1 MRYVRVV
8 RLGASAG
15 DELSDLDPTS
25 AEFHGRRATPGGTGF
40 CQHKSPEQ
48 GSGPCRHERMGPT
61 AMSDVDVMNQGLAGE
76 HFGIAAYAA
85 ALGSGLLDESVAG
98 VARSFQADH
107 ERHRDLLI
115 EQIELRGGTPVVALE
130 AAEYAKEYPPLTSV
144 GDILAYA
151 IELEA
156 GAARGSVFSVDKY
169 EDRELA
175 LLAARIGAV
184 EAQHWAVLLG
194 ATGANPVPSPLIEPA

>member
-1 MRYVRVV
+1 
-8 RLGASAG
+8 
-15 DELSDLDPTS
+15 
-25 AEFHGRRATPGGTGF
+25 
-40 CQHKSPEQ
+40 
-48 GSGPCRHERMGPT
+48 
-61 AMSDVDVMNQGLAGE
+61 MSDVDVMNQGLAGE

-98 VARSFQADH
+98 VAKSFQADH
-107 ERHRDLLI
+107 EHHRDLLI
-115 EQIELRGGTPVVALE
+115 EQIERRGGTPAVALE
-130 AAEYAKEYPPLTSV
+130 AAEYAKEYPPLTNA

-175 LLAARIGAV
+175 LLSARIGAV

-194 ATGANPVPSPLIEPA
+194 ATGANPVPSPLIEQT

>member
-1 MRYVRVV
+1 
-8 RLGASAG
+8 
-15 DELSDLDPTS
+15 
-25 AEFHGRRATPGGTGF
+25 
-40 CQHKSPEQ
+40 
-48 GSGPCRHERMGPT
+48 
-61 AMSDVDVMNQGLAGE
+61 MSDVDVMNQGLAGE

-85 ALGSGLLDESVAG
+85 ALASGLLDESVAD
-98 VARSFQADH
+98 VAKSFQADH
-107 ERHRDLLI
+107 EHHRDLLI
-115 EQIELRGGTPVVALE
+115 EQIERRGGTPVVALE
-130 AAEYAKEYPPLTSV
+130 AAAYAKEYPPLASA

-156 GAARGSVFSVDKY
+156 GATRGSVLSVDKY

-194 ATGANPVPSPLIEPA
+194 ATGANPVPSPLIDPA

>member
-1 MRYVRVV
+1 
-8 RLGASAG
+8 
-15 DELSDLDPTS
+15 
-25 AEFHGRRATPGGTGF
+25 
-40 CQHKSPEQ
+40 
-48 GSGPCRHERMGPT
+48 
-61 AMSDVDVMNQGLAGE
+61 MSDVDILNEGLAGE

-85 ALGSGLLDESVAG
+85 ALGSGLLEEPVAA

-107 ERHRDLLI
+107 EQHRDLLI
-115 EQIELRGGTPVVALE
+115 EQIERRGGTPVAALE
-130 AAEYAKEYPPLTSV
+130 AAEYAQKYPPLRTV
-144 GDILAYA
+144 ADILAYA

-156 GAARGSVFSVDKY
+156 GAARGSVFTVDEY

-194 ATGANPVPSPLIEPA
+194 ATGANPVPAPLIEPA